1 MTFVSLAKPRKQLP
15 DYLTSSEVE
24 IILALVEKGA
34 SKLLFQIQWRA
45 DLRVSEA
52 LNLNAGDLN
61 LRESQPSLRVVS
73 GKGGKAREVPVHK
86 DLSMALQ
93 VYAAMVSKGPLFPK
107 LSRPTAHRHLK
118 TAFDKAQEMNLVG
131 PKRRVSCHTL
141 RHSAARH
148 WLASGVPINVVSR
161 WLGHASLAN
170 TLVYLQ
176 IVTDPSNLMDT
187 VS

>member
-1 MTFVSLAKPRKQLP
+1 MAFVSPTKPRKQLL

-24 IILALVEKGA
+24 SILALVGKGA

-45 DLRVSEA
+45 GFRVSEA
-52 LNLNAGDLN
+52 FNLDTGDLN
-61 LRESQPSLRVVS
+61 LHGLQPSLRVES
-73 GKGGKAREVPVHK
+73 GKGGRSREVPVHK
-86 DLSMALQ
+86 ELSVALQ
-93 VYAAMVSKGPLFPK
+93 VYAAMVSRGPLFPN
-107 LSRPTAHRHLK
+107 LSRSTAHRHLK
-118 TAFDKAQEMNLVG
+118 SAFDRAQRMNLVG

-176 IVTDPSNLMDT
+176 IVSDSSNLMDT